1 MRATADKEYT
11 PSTLHD
17 RYQIDLGEAKR
28 LINSFGSNRLELDRL
43 LGSRTGHRIRPAKR
57 TRLRPEVAGA
67 VHWKIDIIGPRRD
80 SLISHHF
87 TAWLVRRR

>member
-1 MRATADKEYT
+1 MPATADKEYT

-43 LGSRTGHRIRPAKR
+43 LGSRDRPPQAD
-57 TRLRPEVAGA
+57 EEN
-67 VHWKIDIIGPRRD
+67 
-80 SLISHHF
+80 
-87 TAWLVRRR
+87 TAAA

>member
-11 PSTLHD
+11 PFTLHD

-43 LGSRTGHRIRPAKR
+43 LGSRDRP
-57 TRLRPEVAGA
+57 LHQAGEENSA
-67 VHWKIDIIGPRRD
+67 
-80 SLISHHF
+80 
-87 TAWLVRRR
+87 AA